1 MKVPKQH
8 STNSSP
14 ASFMPIFGTTD
25 KMRILYARF
34 FTITNS
40 LALFSGDQHFHQKAL
55 RHVTL
60 CRQRAYNG
68 RNCDQ
73 IHILKVG
80 ISLNRMPRLTGMS
93 RQQHFSFQQI
103 KIPVLYDKRSGKKN
117 TFKIFVGID
126 LIWMSQRLA
135 DDMQNCITSQCPTP
149 GSNSKHDTN
158 SPYEH
163 VIRAGWL
170 KHVMLGE

>member
-40 LALFSGDQHFHQKAL
+40 PALFFWGFAL
-55 RHVTL
+55 PPEGQETCNLIHM
-60 CRQRAYNG
+60 YNVQ
-68 RNCDQ
+68 NCDQ
-73 IHILKVG
+73 IHTLKVR

-158 SPYEH
+158 QIQLAELC
-163 VIRAGWL
+163 VTGR
-170 KHVMLGE
+170 